1 VNAPKL
7 LVVALGGNAV
17 SPPRGGLTF
26 TVERRLVEQ
35 AAAELAALAAA
46 GTRLLV
52 VHGNGPQVGR
62 LLTAESAGDSEHLDV
77 LVAQT
82 QGELGYLLV
91 EALDGRLGSGR
102 CAAVV
107 TRVVV
112 DADDP
117 GFAQPV
123 KPIGPVLAQSPPDVP
138 AVRMPDGNG
147 WRRVVASPRPVDV
160 VEAESIAILLATT
173 HVIAG
178 GGGGVP
184 VMRGGSRRARRPAV
198 VDKDWT
204 AALLAARLR
213 ADGLLYVT
221 DVASAC
227 DDFGQVGQRPITAM
241 SAAAAGARLAAGAFA
256 PGSMGPK
263 VASAAEFVA
272 ASGRPAVITTLGQIA
287 AALAGRAGSTITPA

>member
-1 VNAPKL
+1 MSPPAL

-17 SPPRGGLTF
+17 SPPRGGLSF
-26 TVERRLVEQ
+26 AVERRLVEQ
-35 AAAELAALAAA
+35 AAAELAELATA
-46 GTRLLV
+46 GARLLV

-62 LLTAESAGDSEHLDV
+62 LLTAESAGDPAHLDV

-82 QGELGYLLV
+82 QGELGYLLA
-91 EALDGRLGSGR
+91 EALDRRLGGNR
-102 CAAVV
+102 CAALM

-112 DADDP
+112 EHDDP

-123 KPIGPVLAQSPPDVP
+123 KPVGPVLDHAPPGVP
-138 AVRMPDGNG
+138 SVRMPDGLG

-160 VEAESIAILLATT
+160 VETEAIRTLLATT

-184 VMRGGSRRARRPAV
+184 VLRGQTRGDRQPSV

-204 AALLAARLR
+204 AALLAERLR
-213 ADGLLYVT
+213 ADRLLYVT
-221 DVASAC
+221 DVPNAC
-227 DDFGQVGQRPITAM
+227 DAFGHEAQQAITAM
-241 SAAAAGARLAAGAFA
+241 NVAAARARLAAGVFA

-263 VASAAEFVA
+263 IASAVEFVA

-287 AALAGRAGSTITPA
+287 AALEGRAGTTIVS

>member
-1 VNAPKL
+1 VNAPSL

-26 TVERRLVEQ
+26 AVERGLVEQ

-62 LLTAESAGDSEHLDV
+62 LLTAESAGDPEHLDV

-82 QGELGYLLV
+82 QGELGYLLA
-91 EALDGRLGSGR
+91 EALDRRLGGGC
-102 CAAVV
+102 CAALV

-112 DADDP
+112 EEGDP
-117 GFAQPV
+117 GFARPV
-123 KPIGPVLAQSPPDVP
+123 KPVGPVLAHAPPGVP
-138 AVRMPDGNG
+138 ATRMPDGSG

-160 VEAESIAILLATT
+160 VETDAIRTLLATN

-184 VMRGGSRRARRPAV
+184 VVRGASRRDRQPAV

-204 AALLAARLR
+204 AALLAGRLG
-213 ADGLLYVT
+213 ADRLLYVT
-221 DVASAC
+221 DVPYAC
-227 DDFGQVGQRPITAM
+227 DDFGGLGQQPITAM
-241 SAAAAGARLAAGAFA
+241 SAAAARARLAAGVFA

-263 VASAAEFVA
+263 VASAVEFVA
-272 ASGRPAVITTLGQIA
+272 ASGRSAVITTLGEIA
-287 AALAGRAGSTITPA
+287 AALAGRAGTTIAPS